1 MNNHEMY
8 GAVVM
13 LDARFWSNRKADD
26 VLADW
31 IQPLCS
37 HPQIKEVIFAGDVS
51 AFAHLK
57 ISPKIKFVPTGKDE
71 RALILESGRTA
82 DVEGVLRLNH
92 FSKLRFPIMESLLD
106 SVFKGYNA
114 QAKDGYFQMDLAD
127 LPYPFLTIEVVG
139 KAAMRFFEDHPDVP
153 LDYNRVV
160 TRHAKEVQVERGILP
175 YETRLAYLENPNV
188 EYYTFPKFMALES
201 SRLCNLRCTMCVTH
215 SDFIDHSHLE
225 KYPKH
230 FDLEKYK
237 YILDQMVPYKDHM
250 SIAPQ
255 FQGEPFMAP
264 HINEMISYARGKGF
278 CVGFTSNATLWNDDV
293 VDFMIDHEVNNLC
306 VSLDGATKDT
316 YEAVRIGAKFET
328 VVGNLNKLVQ
338 RKLERGSQLPWLA
351 VNMTLM
357 PENRHQQKQLLDE
370 WLGKAYLVSLNNTC
384 INHVVPE
391 KFHQPE
397 RYPCPFLWEG
407 VHILTNGD
415 VIACCRDSDYEEVMG
430 NSYDTPI
437 LDIWNGEKYRKFRM
451 LHATKR
457 WNEIPICARCDTWMC
472 KTRKTVSEGERMVF
486 QYPFYRQYVAPSN
499 ERTKD
504 WSTSSLE
511 EIWSTLKNTTK
522 KMTSTLINLSPLRS
536 KAS

>member
-1 MNNHEMY
+1 MSRHEMY
-8 GAVVM
+8 NAVVM
-13 LDARFWSNRKADD
+13 LDRRFWQHRQSDEF
-26 VLADW
+26 LSDW
-31 IQPLCS
+31 IQPLCA
-37 HPQIKEVIFAGDVS
+37 HAQIKEVIFAGDIG
-51 AFAHLK
+51 AIAPLK
-57 ISPKIKFVPTGKDE
+57 ISPKIRFVANGKDE
-71 RALILESGRTA
+71 RALLIDAGSHR

-92 FSKLRFPIMESLLD
+92 FSKLRFPITENLLNAMID
-106 SVFKGYNA
+106 GYRT
-114 QAKDGYFQMDLAD
+114 QASAGYFQLDLAD
-127 LPYPFLTIEVVG
+127 LPYPLITLEVLG
-139 KAAMRFFEDHPDVP
+139 KDAVRFFMDHPERV
-153 LDYNRVV
+153 LDFNNTA
-160 TRHAKEVQVERGILP
+160 TRHRDDLNIQRGILP
-175 YETRLAYLENPNV
+175 YEARLDYLENPAV
-188 EYYTFPKFMALES
+188 EYFGFPKFMALES

-237 YILDQMVPYKDHM
+237 SILDQMVPYKDYM

-264 HINEMISYARGKGF
+264 HINEMISYARSKGF
-278 CVGFTSNATLWNDDV
+278 CVGFTSNATLWNDEV
-293 VDFMIDHEVNNLC
+293 VDFLIDQEVNNLC

-316 YEAVRIGAKFET
+316 YEKVRLGAKFET
-328 VVGNLNKLVQ
+328 VIGNLNRLVE
-338 RKLERGSQLPWLA
+338 RKLERGSLTPYLSI
-351 VNMTLM
+351 NMTLL

-370 WLGKAYLVSLNNTC
+370 WLGKAYMVSVNNTC

-397 RYPCPFLWEG
+397 RYPCPYLWEG

-430 NSYDTPI
+430 NAYETPM
-437 LDIWNGEKYRKFRM
+437 LEIWNAPKYRSFRM

-472 KTRKTVSEGERMVF
+472 KTKKTVNEGDRMVL
-486 QYPFYRQYVAPSN
+486 QYPFYRQYVAQSN
-499 ERTKD
+499 ELNAH
-504 WSTSSLE
+504 WSNKSLD
-511 EIWSTLKNTTK
+511 EIWSALKTTTK
-522 KMTSTLINLSPLRS
+522 KMTGTLINLNPLRS